1 MFKKLLNISDRT
13 SGLLPKIEKVARLIA
28 FLVLALDT
36 LRFFKNGLEKLESTT
51 DKKEN
56 ETESKITNVSVGLSR
71 GSTDAVADYDET
83 TIQQ

>member
-56 ETESKITNVSVGLSR
+56 ETESKTIDLSVSSSG
-71 GSTDAVADYDET
+71 GSTGPLANDHET
-83 TIQQ
+83 AIYQ